1 MIFDDNIDIIVYRG
15 GTEVLPENSI
25 QAIVESLKELPNAL
39 IELDLQITK
48 DFEMFAEAEKKFFLK
63 LVEASIEFLKNDNGK
78 VTKLV
83 LKQNGQV
90 IVALKRKI

>member
-1 MIFDDNIDIIVYRG
+1 MIFDDTIDIIVYRD

-25 QAIVESLKELPNAL
+25 QEIVESLKELPNAL

-48 DFEMFAEAEKKFFLK
+48 DFEMFAEAENKFFLK
-63 LVEASIEFLKNDNGK
+63 VVEASIEFLKDYNGN
-78 VTKLV
+78 VSKLV

-90 IVALKRKI
+90 IEALKR